1 MYQLGNIEAY
11 SPFFQVCQSSPSLCP
26 TWQQQGPS
34 LAQLPHPL
42 PLQPGLWLPVIIQ
55 GVEPNCPAVH
65 LHCRLMDPDTVFTE
79 FREELAR
86 SLHTAM
92 PQVRRIEAGHMA
104 AARRFAKPAGRPA
117 PSIKRVKPENMRKGD
132 AVLAYYEDGRWDRLL
147 CTTP

>member
-1 MYQLGNIEAY
+1 M
-11 SPFFQVCQSSPSLCP
+11 QVCQSSPSLCP

-55 GVEPNCPAVH
+55 GVEPNRPAVH

-104 AARRFAKPAGRPA
+104 AARRFAKSA
-117 PSIKRVKPENMRKGD
+117 PGKRVNTEDMKKGE
-132 AVLAYYEDGRWDRLL
+132 AVLAFYEDGRWDRILSMSSYKRS
-147 CTTP
+147 